1 MTIREY
7 LKEKTALLARA
18 GIDDAESE
26 AFLCFEDSSGMPRAQ
41 IRLSLEK
48 ALADCFPADVIS
60 KIDDCFLRRAEHEPL
75 AYIVRKAPFFDLEFA
90 VGPGVLIPRFDTE
103 ILVET
108 ALGCLGFEQM
118 LPGSP
123 KLPIVC
129 STSAEKSCNTVTRP
143 DISAFALSGAQQVYI
158 EEPIPKRPLMI
169 LDLCTGSGCVGITI
183 AHELQKK
190 GIAFGLTM
198 TDISEEAAAYAEE
211 NAKRILGGKEVSEF
225 YPTAPDGVYMTSNKS
240 LWQVVV
246 TDLWPKAA
254 AADSA
259 ETEAESVDEE
269 KYDLIVSN
277 PPYVTKEEMAELMPE
292 VKEHEPALALTDG
305 GDGLLI
311 YRRIAEGL
319 KDYLAPGGVIA
330 VEHGCEQGEAVRN
343 ILSVA
348 LEKAD
353 AETPGEDRTKVGT
366 GAITIKDYGD
376 NDRVTCGGYLPAIG
390 KNEEDEAA
398 SLADEVENER

>member
-1 MTIREY
+1 MTIQEY

-18 GIDDAESE
+18 GIDDAETE
-26 AFLCFEDSSGMPRAQ
+26 AFLCFEDSSGMPRAK
-41 IRLSLEK
+41 IRLSLAKE
-48 ALADCFPADVIS
+48 LSDCFSADVIS
-60 KIDDCFLRRAEHEPL
+60 KIDDCFSRRSSHEPL
-75 AYIVRKAPFFDLEFA
+75 AYIVRKAPFFDLEFT

-123 KLPIVC
+123 KLPIV
-129 STSAEKSCNTVTRP
+129 SSNQEEKSCNTVTRP
-143 DISAFALSGAQQVYI
+143 DISAFTLSGVQQVYI
-158 EEPIPKRPLMI
+158 EEPDPKRPLMI

-183 AHELQKK
+183 AHELQKR

-211 NAKRILGGKEVSEF
+211 NAKRILGGKKVSEF
-225 YPTAPDGVYMTSNKS
+225 YPTAPDGVYITPNRS
-240 LWQVVV
+240 LWEVSI
-246 TDLWPKAA
+246 TDLWPKMTVAGTSENKTSGAA
-254 AADSA
+254 VDTAM
-259 ETEAESVDEE
+259 EAGIE

-305 GDGLLI
+305 GDGLLM
-311 YRRIAEGL
+311 YHRIAEGL

-330 VEHGCEQGEAVRN
+330 VEHGCEQGEAVRK
-343 ILSVA
+343 ILSAA

-353 AETPGEDRTKVGT
+353 AEAEASVEDRTISGTKV
-366 GAITIKDYGD
+366 ITIKDYGN
-376 NDRVTCGGYLPAIG
+376 NDRVTCGRGE
-390 KNEEDEAA
+390 K
-398 SLADEVENER
+398 